1 MTPNPSLEAR
11 AHKGWPLS
19 TRWSILRSERPAFAV
34 RSAQTLGRTE
44 HVKSNKQRRA
54 EILTHR
60 RERAE
65 KVTAALAQDP
75 RPLELADGE
84 SAPCNP
90 ALLAP
95 YNSYGVP
102 SFVARGYYIDA
113 AFQCSGCQKQE
124 VWRATQQKW
133 WYEVAKGN
141 VESRAKLCNNC
152 RRIERERKSEARR
165 VQLEGVAK
173 KLAAKSAP

>member
-1 MTPNPSLEAR
+1 
-11 AHKGWPLS
+11 
-19 TRWSILRSERPAFAV
+19 
-34 RSAQTLGRTE
+34 
-44 HVKSNKQRRA
+44 VKSNKQRRT

-65 KVTAALAQDP
+65 KVAAALTHDA

-102 SFVARGYYIDA
+102 PFVARGCYIDA
-113 AFQCSGCQKQE
+113 AFQCSGCRNQE

-141 VESRAKLCNNC
+141 VESRAKLCNSC
-152 RRIERERKSEARR
+152 RRAERERKAEARQ
-165 VQLEGVAK
+165 VHLEGAAK

>member
-1 MTPNPSLEAR
+1 M
-11 AHKGWPLS
+11 
-19 TRWSILRSERPAFAV
+19 
-34 RSAQTLGRTE
+34 
-44 HVKSNKQRRA
+44 KSNKQRRA
-54 EILTHR
+54 EIVAHR

-65 KVTAALAQDP
+65 QSAATRVRDP
-75 RPLELADGE
+75 RPLELVDGE

-102 SFVARGYYIDA
+102 PFVARGYYIDA
-113 AFQCSGCQKQE
+113 TFQCSGCQKQE

-141 VESRAKLCNNC
+141 VESRAKLCNSC
-152 RRIERERKSEARR
+152 RRAERERKAEARH
-165 VQLEGVAK
+165 VHLEGVAK

>member
-1 MTPNPSLEAR
+1 
-11 AHKGWPLS
+11 
-19 TRWSILRSERPAFAV
+19 
-34 RSAQTLGRTE
+34 
-44 HVKSNKQRRA
+44 VKSNNQRRT
-54 EILTHR
+54 EIVTHR

-65 KVTAALAQDP
+65 KLAATRARDP
-75 RPLELADGE
+75 RPLELSDGE

-102 SFVARGYYIDA
+102 PFVARGYYIDA

-152 RRIERERKSEARR
+152 RRIERERKAQARR
-165 VQLEGVAK
+165 VHLEGVAT
-173 KLAAKSAP
+173 KLASKSAP